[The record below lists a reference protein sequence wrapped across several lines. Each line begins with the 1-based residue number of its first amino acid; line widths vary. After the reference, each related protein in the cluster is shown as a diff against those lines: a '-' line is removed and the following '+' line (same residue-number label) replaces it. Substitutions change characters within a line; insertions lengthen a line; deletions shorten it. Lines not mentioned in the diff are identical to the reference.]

1 MRGAKIAGDEDSKW
15 VKTAALERIPGAPGS
30 PLPSTR
36 ESRVC
41 ISPDTLTCSV
51 ASIQHLSRFGN
62 RSRGSSREVENG
74 LTSMHSRSI
83 LIEKDPS
90 MSLAEGR
97 RKRLLVVLFIPS
109 VERDGKTAI
118 DQDHW
123 VDAAL
128 DLFGRVFGGATAYL
142 RARGVWRDDEK
153 GGALVRDNPVVLHS
167 YMDPEAIERPESQAQ
182 LAAFCRRMGRET
194 NQGEVGLVIDDEYL
208 AISTF
213 GEE

>member
-1 MRGAKIAGDEDSKW
+1 
-15 VKTAALERIPGAPGS
+15 
-30 PLPSTR
+30 
-36 ESRVC
+36 
-41 ISPDTLTCSV
+41 
-51 ASIQHLSRFGN
+51 
-62 RSRGSSREVENG
+62 
-74 LTSMHSRSI
+74 
-83 LIEKDPS
+83 

-109 VERDGKTAI
+109 VERDGRTAI

-128 DLFGRVFGGATAYL
+128 DLFGRVFGGATAYP
-142 RARGVWRDDEK
+142 RARGIWRDDEK

-167 YMDPEAIERPESQAQ
+167 YMDPEAIETRESQAQ

-208 AISTF
+208 AITNF